1 MIVAGRGTR
10 MLWALIACMASGVAM
25 AVDTTVMPDERLQTR
40 YEALTRELRCMKCQN
55 QSIADSPVGLA
66 SDLRRQVQ
74 EQLLAGKSDDEVRE
88 YMVQRYGDFILF
100 RPRFAVATA
109 WLWIA
114 PFLVLALGLVVGV
127 RVVRQRSRLVADDE
141 TPLTPEDAAR

>member
-100 RPRFAVATA
+100 RPRFAVSTA